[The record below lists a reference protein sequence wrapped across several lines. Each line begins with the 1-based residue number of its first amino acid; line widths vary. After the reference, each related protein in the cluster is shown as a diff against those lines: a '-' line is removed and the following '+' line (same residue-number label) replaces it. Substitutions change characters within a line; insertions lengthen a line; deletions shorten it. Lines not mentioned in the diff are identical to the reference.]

1 MLTKS
6 IALILSVF
14 ILSQSFNVHLMDVL
28 KLNNLLNHIELH
40 ESTYGD
46 DIFSFISKH
55 YGDEMAEHKKQKD
68 NRSDHQKLP
77 FKQGICSGVGHLF
90 IFEPDAER
98 LVYTDTSDVKKTVY
112 YYCNFYFFLENTDIF
127 QPPRIA

>member
-77 FKQGICSGVGHLF
+77 FKLDNFKGWK
-90 IFEPDAER
+90 AES
-98 LVYTDTSDVKKTVY
+98 V
-112 YYCNFYFFLENTDIF
+112 E
-127 QPPRIA
+127 